1 MHTKG
6 ILMSWHKDPETDVDF
21 TGTATPAA
29 VGPGTGSAPAFRRGR
44 TLVAASLIAV
54 TAFSLTACGTGQNTP
69 KPSSKVSTSPDR
81 MDASREA
88 AFLGDTAAKEDAAMG
103 RETREPEKGGG
114 GSAGGSSKAS
124 GGKADGGSSSSGA
137 AKGAGSDTGS
147 DAGSSAAVGS
157 GSAPR
162 GKGVNG
168 TWTGVLAY
176 LAPGKL
182 TVTPESGTEQAFSVG
197 SGTKILGAA
206 TICASNDNVTMD
218 SSGYG
223 TSPCTTAQLETAAK
237 RGSVAVRATVE
248 DGVATRIAE
257 HYHP

>member
-1 MHTKG
+1 
-6 ILMSWHKDPETDVDF
+6 MSWHKDPETDVDS

-29 VGPGTGSAPAFRRGR
+29 AGLGTGSAPAFRRRR
-44 TLVAASLIAV
+44 TLLVAASLIAV
-54 TAFSLTACGTGQNTP
+54 AAFSLTACGTGQNAH
-69 KPSSKVSTSPDR
+69 KPSTKVSTSPDPV
-81 MDASREA
+81 DASKEA
-88 AFLGDTAAKEDAAMG
+88 ASLGDTAAKEDAAMG
-103 RETREPEKGGG
+103 RKTREPEKGGG
-114 GSAGGSSKAS
+114 GSTKAS
-124 GGKADGGSSSSGA
+124 GGKADGGSSTSGA
-137 AKGAGSDTGS
+137 AKGAGSDAGS
-147 DAGSSAAVGS
+147 DAGSSAAAGS

-162 GKGVNG
+162 SKGANG

-182 TVTPESGTEQAFSVG
+182 TVTPESGTEQAFFVG
-197 SGTKILGAA
+197 SGTKTLGAA
-206 TICASNDNVTMD
+206 TICASSDNVTMD

-237 RGSVAVRATVE
+237 MRSVKVRVTVE